1 MIAIQLIIAAF
12 FIGKLY
18 QLKTIKELPK
28 WITIFFVVSLI
39 LTNTNSNFRD
49 MRKIEA
55 LEKLATEI
63 RKSKSEEK

>member
-18 QLKTIKELPK
+18 QLKTIKALPK

>member
-1 MIAIQLIIAAF
+1 MIATQLIIAAF

-28 WITIFFVVSLI
+28 WITIFFAVALI
-39 LTNTNSNFRD
+39 LTDTDSYFGD
-49 MRKIEA
+49 IRKIEA

-63 RKSKSEEK
+63 SKSKSEEK

>member
-28 WITIFFVVSLI
+28 WITIFFAVSLM
-39 LTNTNSNFRD
+39 LTNTDSYFRD
-49 MRKIEA
+49 IRKIEA

-63 RKSKSEEK
+63 SKSKSEEK